1 MDRVGARGLRRGGM
15 VTARA
20 PIDPSAVKPE
30 TLTIRGPA
38 GMKAKLEA
46 MAKRRRK
53 TAPIGSEITAT
64 SLARAAVLRLI
75 DEGDAK

>member
-1 MDRVGARGLRRGGM
+1 M
-15 VTARA
+15 TTRA

-38 GMKAKLEA
+38 GMKARLEA
-46 MAKRRRK
+46 MAKRRMRE
-53 TAPIGSEITAT
+53 TRGTGVMITAT